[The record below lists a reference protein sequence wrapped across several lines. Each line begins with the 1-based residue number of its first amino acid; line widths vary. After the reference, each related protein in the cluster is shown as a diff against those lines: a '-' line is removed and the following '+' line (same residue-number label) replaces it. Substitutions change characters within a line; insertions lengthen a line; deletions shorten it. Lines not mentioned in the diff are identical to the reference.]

1 MCPIEMCKLV
11 HESSVE
17 GYGLALLKVRKYMV
31 LHERSKMKQF
41 ITGFRINVMNFR
53 LW

>member
-1 MCPIEMCKLV
+1 MLV

-17 GYGLALLKVRKYMV
+17 GYGLALLQARKYMV
-31 LHERSKMKQF
+31 GHLRSKMKQF
-41 ITGFRINVMNFR
+41 ITGFKINVINFQ